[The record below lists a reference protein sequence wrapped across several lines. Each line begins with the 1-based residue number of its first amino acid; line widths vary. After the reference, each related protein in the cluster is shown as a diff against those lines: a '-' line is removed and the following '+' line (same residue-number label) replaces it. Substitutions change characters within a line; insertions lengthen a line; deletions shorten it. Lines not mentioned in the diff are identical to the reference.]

1 MRHVSLLAFFAQF
14 PLRNSLP
21 MESGVLTK
29 FTASSGRSFE
39 GQSHASDLTN
49 GLTTSAHELADT
61 KSAGMSPDTQAGNL
75 KNLDDALPTPWGN
88 HRSLKPID
96 WNQPRTPASSEEA
109 SLTSSPQTLLGTKET
124 FTPPKTS
131 SDDVF
136 SKNPGSPSSQSS
148 KSQEVSLSD
157 EWKHTSPKAAS
168 PKETSPAPTSPTSEY
183 AKQIQSLYRQVLSA
197 IEKPQARLQKTKY
210 WQKFATYVDEM
221 KTHPLFD
228 REPVVLHFDPDDKT
242 KLTEFLKRA
251 GQNLIPQDKRVLNE
265 YYKAFSASDKGLN
278 ARVHSD
284 PDTYIM
290 LSKWEK
296 KNFIPRGI
304 FRDYFETILPEG
316 ETFRRE
322 SALQIQ
328 REQFRIL
335 AGWEKK
341 VASIRQATGYGD
353 DEINEFGNLIG
364 GKVFPLSFDHSNFKE
379 SLAKLKSL
387 NRAKPRIASQWEQ
400 YLGKQEYESRIGLL
414 KTMSRMKDP
423 DRIPVET
430 IAGWRA
436 QGLDVDRMLKI
447 VDYTPNG
454 RQIGDE
460 AHQFADFHFTNPAE
474 RQSARNLFLPD
485 NLYGIPWLKSL
496 EHSQLLQTSP
506 ETKLKYLNFH
516 SKVQLPDRPAPPP
529 PLILP
534 AEPVL
539 PSQPMLVPQKLKAGS
554 WFTKPFQNQR
564 LLEKFSKSV
573 KSKPSST

>member
-1 MRHVSLLAFFAQF
+1 
-14 PLRNSLP
+14 

-29 FTASSGRSFE
+29 FAASSGRSFE
-39 GQSHASDLTN
+39 GQSHAWDLTN

-61 KSAGMSPDTQAGNL
+61 KSAGMSPDTQAGNV
-75 KNLDDALPTPWGN
+75 KNLDDTLPTPWGS

-96 WNQPRTPASSEEA
+96 WSQPRTLAS
-109 SLTSSPQTLLGTKET
+109 K
-124 FTPPKTS
+124 
-131 SDDVF
+131 
-136 SKNPGSPSSQSS
+136 SPSSQLS

-168 PKETSPAPTSPTSEY
+168 PKETSPAPTSPSSEY
-183 AKQIQSLYRQVLSA
+183 AKRIHSLYRQVLSA

-210 WQKFATYVDEM
+210 WQKLTTYADEM

-228 REPVVLHFDPDDKT
+228 WEPVVLHFDPNDET
-242 KLTEFLKRA
+242 KLTEFLTRA

-265 YYKAFSASDKGLN
+265 YYKAFSASDKELN
-278 ARVHSD
+278 TRVHSD

-296 KNFIPRGI
+296 KNFTPRGI

-322 SALQIQ
+322 SVLQIQ
-328 REQFRIL
+328 REQFQIL

-341 VASIRQATGYGD
+341 VASIRQATGYRD
-353 DEINEFGNLIG
+353 DEINEFGNLTR

-387 NRAKPRIASQWEQ
+387 NREKPRIASQWEQ
-400 YLGKQEYESRIGLL
+400 YLGQEEYESRIGLL

-423 DRIPVET
+423 DRIPVKT
-430 IAGWRA
+430 IAGWRV

-460 AHQFADFHFTNPAE
+460 AHQFA
-474 RQSARNLFLPD
+474 
-485 NLYGIPWLKSL
+485 
-496 EHSQLLQTSP
+496 
-506 ETKLKYLNFH
+506 
-516 SKVQLPDRPAPPP
+516 V
-529 PLILP
+529 
-534 AEPVL
+534 
-539 PSQPMLVPQKLKAGS
+539 
-554 WFTKPFQNQR
+554 
-564 LLEKFSKSV
+564 
-573 KSKPSST
+573 

>member
-1 MRHVSLLAFFAQF
+1 
-14 PLRNSLP
+14 

-29 FTASSGRSFE
+29 FTASSGRSFK

-61 KSAGMSPDTQAGNL
+61 KSVGMSPDTQAGNV
-75 KNLDDALPTPWGN
+75 KNLDDNTLPTPWGN

-96 WNQPRTPASSEEA
+96 WSQPRTLASSEEA
-109 SLTSSPQTLLGTKET
+109 SLTSSPQTSLGTKET
-124 FTPPKTS
+124 FTPQKTA
-131 SDDVF
+131 SDEIF
-136 SKNPGSPSSQSS
+136 SKNPESPSSQSS

-168 PKETSPAPTSPTSEY
+168 PKEIPWRQLLQLLNTRSKFILYTLGKTSS
-183 AKQIQSLYRQVLSA
+183 
-197 IEKPQARLQKTKY
+197 
-210 WQKFATYVDEM
+210 
-221 KTHPLFD
+221 
-228 REPVVLHFDPDDKT
+228 
-242 KLTEFLKRA
+242 
-251 GQNLIPQDKRVLNE
+251 QDKRVLNK
-265 YYKAFSASDKGLN
+265 YYKAFSASDKELN

-304 FRDYFETILPEG
+304 FP
-316 ETFRRE
+316 
-322 SALQIQ
+322 
-328 REQFRIL
+328 
-335 AGWEKK
+335 
-341 VASIRQATGYGD
+341 TGYRD
-353 DEINEFGNLIG
+353 DEINQFRNLIG

-387 NRAKPRIASQWEQ
+387 NREKPRIASQWEQ
-400 YLGKQEYESRIGLL
+400 YLGQEEYESRIGLL

-423 DRIPVET
+423 NRIPVQT

-474 RQSARNLFLPD
+474 RKSAKNLFLSD

-496 EHSQLLQTSP
+496 EHFQLLQNSP

-516 SKVQLPDRPAPPP
+516 SKLQLPDHSAPPP

-564 LLEKFSKSV
+564 LLEKFSKSIH
-573 KSKPSST
+573 PR

>member
-21 MESGVLTK
+21 MESRVLTK
-29 FTASSGRSFE
+29 ITASSGRSFE

-75 KNLDDALPTPWGN
+75 KDLDDALPTPWGN

-96 WNQPRTPASSEEA
+96 WNQPRTPSSSEEA

-131 SDDVF
+131 SDEIF
-136 SKNPGSPSSQSS
+136 SKNPGSPSLQSS

-210 WQKFATYVDEM
+210 WQKFTTYADEM

-228 REPVVLHFDPDDKT
+228 REPVVLHFDPDDET

-265 YYKAFSASDKGLN
+265 YYKAFSASDKELN

-284 PDTYIM
+284 PDTYSM

-304 FRDYFETILPEG
+304 FRDYLKRYCLKGRLSEERVFYRYNGNSFESS
-316 ETFRRE
+316 R
-322 SALQIQ
+322 
-328 REQFRIL
+328 
-335 AGWEKK
+335 AGRK
-341 VASIRQATGYGD
+341 G
-353 DEINEFGNLIG
+353 
-364 GKVFPLSFDHSNFKE
+364 
-379 SLAKLKSL
+379 LAKLKSL
-387 NRAKPRIASQWEQ
+387 NCEKPRLASQWEQ
-400 YLGKQEYESRIGLL
+400 YLGQEEYESRIGLL

-447 VDYTPNG
+447 VDYTPNS
-454 RQIGDE
+454 RQIGHE

-516 SKVQLPDRPAPPP
+516 SNLQLPDRPAPPP

-534 AEPVL
+534 AEPIL

-564 LLEKFSKSV
+564 LLEKFSKTV

>member
-1 MRHVSLLAFFAQF
+1 MGDFLVCIMRHVSLLAFFAQF

-21 MESGVLTK
+21 MESRVLTK
-29 FTASSGRSFE
+29 ITASSGRSFE

-75 KNLDDALPTPWGN
+75 KDLDDALPTPWGN

-96 WNQPRTPASSEEA
+96 WNQPRTPSSSEEA

-131 SDDVF
+131 SDEIF
-136 SKNPGSPSSQSS
+136 LKNPGSPSLQSS

-210 WQKFATYVDEM
+210 WQKFTTYADEM

-228 REPVVLHFDPDDKT
+228 REPVVLHFDPDDET

-251 GQNLIPQDKRVLNE
+251 GPNLIPQDKRVLNE
-265 YYKAFSASDKGLN
+265 YYKAFSASDKELN

-284 PDTYIM
+284 PNTYSM

-296 KNFIPRGI
+296 KNFIPCGI

-322 SALQIQ
+322 SVLQIQ
-328 REQFRIL
+328 REQ
-335 AGWEKK
+335 
-341 VASIRQATGYGD
+341 VASIRQATGYRE

-387 NRAKPRIASQWEQ
+387 NCEKPRLASQWEQ
-400 YLGKQEYESRIGLL
+400 YLGQEEYESRIGLL

-447 VDYTPNG
+447 VDYTPNS
-454 RQIGDE
+454 RQIGHE

-516 SKVQLPDRPAPPP
+516 SNLQLPDRPAPPP

-534 AEPVL
+534 AEPIF

-564 LLEKFSKSV
+564 LLEKFSKTV